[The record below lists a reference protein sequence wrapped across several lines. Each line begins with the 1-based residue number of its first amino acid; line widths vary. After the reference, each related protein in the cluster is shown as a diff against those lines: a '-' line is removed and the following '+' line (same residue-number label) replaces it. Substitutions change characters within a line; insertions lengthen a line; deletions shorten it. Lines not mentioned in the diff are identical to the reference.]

1 MDLFKRHTTFGERI
15 INDSNY
21 MSELYSMEE
30 QEPAKVNEGAL
41 SGLNFD
47 DFNHQEQVIMLFKKI
62 ISKKLLMT
70 LRGEKYYE
78 DSRAVNYFDDFD
90 TGINMGKQN
99 AFLMKNVTEKQ

>member
-1 MDLFKRHTTFGERI
+1 MSMDLFKRHTTFGERI

-47 DFNHQEQVIMLFKKI
+47 VD
-62 ISKKLLMT
+62 
-70 LRGEKYYE
+70 
-78 DSRAVNYFDDFD
+78 
-90 TGINMGKQN
+90 
-99 AFLMKNVTEKQ
+99 